1 MTLLSARLSAA
12 KGGQP
17 ILTDVQITCAS
28 GQCVAILGEN
38 GAGKSVL
45 LRALALVEQGAQG
58 HVTAF
63 GTQYNLDGES
73 LPHGPWPDLSIVF
86 QSLALWPHL
95 SGGKNILLPWRSR
108 DPERRLS
115 DEALAALLQV
125 LEIEHL
131 VERLPSQMSGGQ
143 RQRVALARAMAL
155 QPKILL
161 LDEPSAS
168 LDARRSL
175 ALLSLLQTLKAQ
187 GTAIVMVTH
196 SFGFAAQ
203 IADQFVFL
211 HDGCIQAEGP
221 WSSIADTKS
230 APLQAYLKLNAVS
243 K

>member
-12 KGGQP
+12 KGGQL

-45 LRALALVEQGAQG
+45 LRALALVEEGAQG
-58 HVTAF
+58 EVTAL
-63 GTQYNLDGES
+63 GTQYDLDGET
-73 LPHGPWPDLSIVF
+73 LPEGPWPDLSIVF

-95 SGGKNILLPWRSR
+95 TGGENILLPWRSR
-108 DPERRLS
+108 DTNRRLS
-115 DEALAALLQV
+115 DEALAALLKA

-143 RQRVALARAMAL
+143 RQRVALARAIAL

-175 ALLSLLQTLKAQ
+175 ALLSLLQDLKAG

-196 SFGFAAQ
+196 SLGFAAQ
-203 IADQFVFL
+203 IADNFAFL
-211 HDGCIQAEGP
+211 HDGGIQSEGP
-221 WSSIADTKS
+221 WSSIAATTS